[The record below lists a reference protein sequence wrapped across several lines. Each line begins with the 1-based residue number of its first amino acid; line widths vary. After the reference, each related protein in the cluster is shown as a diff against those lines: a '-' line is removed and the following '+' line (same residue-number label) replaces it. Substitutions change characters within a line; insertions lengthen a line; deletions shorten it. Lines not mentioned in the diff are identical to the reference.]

1 MRVVLVDPSRTVL
14 KYITRILAAR
24 DHDVRPF
31 VEAREAL
38 SYIRSDPEVSAL
50 ITSSELL
57 TMSGTELCWE
67 ARLLAS
73 HRRPIY
79 IILMSSNENP
89 ANLIK
94 ALDSGADDFIGKPPV
109 PEELYARL
117 RAAERLTSMQ
127 RELIRLATT
136 DPLTGVCNRRSFFEM
151 AEQICARAGPE
162 TSLSAI
168 MIDIDHFKQIND
180 HYGHD
185 IGDAAIR
192 AVADLAASE
201 SPTVGRLGGEEFAF
215 LLESTELSKAMQC
228 AEHLR
233 AHVAALQIETAQGPM
248 QLTCSFGVSE
258 WRPGDTIDRL
268 LRRADAALYLAKDM
282 GRNRVVGEM
291 DLLPGDYNKPG
302 SVIRAESAR
311 AASAPQLAV
320 TTAQ

>member
-89 ANLIK
+89 ATLIK

-151 AEQICARAGPE
+151 A
-162 TSLSAI
+162 
-168 MIDIDHFKQIND
+168 
-180 HYGHD
+180 
-185 IGDAAIR
+185 
-192 AVADLAASE
+192 
-201 SPTVGRLGGEEFAF
+201 
-215 LLESTELSKAMQC
+215 
-228 AEHLR
+228 
-233 AHVAALQIETAQGPM
+233 
-248 QLTCSFGVSE
+248 
-258 WRPGDTIDRL
+258 
-268 LRRADAALYLAKDM
+268 
-282 GRNRVVGEM
+282 
-291 DLLPGDYNKPG
+291 
-302 SVIRAESAR
+302 
-311 AASAPQLAV
+311 
-320 TTAQ
+320 